1 MGMEIT
7 WAEWG
12 IFDTLQSLQTAE
24 LCRNPLK
31 IEMDQSHS
39 FLLFV
44 NIENYSVGTYLLAT
58 SVNTIQLYTSC
69 VRVLF
74 CLIACEN
81 STSTINMY

>member
-1 MGMEIT
+1 MEIT
-7 WAEWG
+7 WAEEG
-12 IFDTLQSLQTAE
+12 IFDTLQISE

-44 NIENYSVGTYLLAT
+44 SIENYSVGTYLLAT
-58 SVNTIQLYTSC
+58 SVNTIQSYTSC

-74 CLIACEN
+74 DCLWEFN
-81 STSTINMY
+81 TNNQHV